1 MKPNDMIDYFRSINS
16 NIFKKIGEKNTMKY
30 PGLLD
35 DDISRVGTNEAQMY
49 NLLSGMVVAD
59 LVKTCLGPR
68 GMSKMYIDILGEDTL
83 TKHGGAFLRKVDVD
97 HPAAKSVIEAVNTV
111 DTHVGDGTSSTAIL
125 IGSLLGNAKELL
137 NLGIPTA
144 TIIRGYEM
152 GLDLALNSLDEIKIK
167 QNNDNLEKMRELLIT
182 CITGKTIFDL
192 QEDQMK
198 IVDMIIEASLDVADL
213 KNHHLSI
220 DDIKIEEKIG
230 NVTQIQL
237 IKGTLIDKT
246 IDSSAMPKC
255 INNAKIL
262 LINESLETMK
272 TRCESEI
279 EITSPEQMSQFLVQ
293 ENNDLD
299 HLVENIVNSGANVV
313 ISRKGVN
320 DFVQESLAKKGIIS
334 MRRVKYNDL
343 WWLEKAVGAKTCES
357 IEKISPNELGFA
369 RKIYEKTVGGDPMV
383 FVEGKS
389 PKSVTI
395 LLRANSKRYLDE
407 LHRNI
412 LNAFHVLQNFIESPF
427 VVYGAGSVE
436 GLVSQKIKKQSVI
449 IDGKEQVVVD
459 KFGDAILQIPLT
471 LAKNVGM
478 DILDTKT
485 CLQAKLA
492 NSNGKIKWYGINSET
507 RNISDMSSSKIIETV
522 AVKQQIFKTAVEAT
536 NLILNVN
543 DVFMKNIIDNTHC
556 HVDGVVHAHHDPGK
570 NHNHF
575 EQEGLEQRQ
584 MHQYY

>member
-1 MKPNDMIDYFRSINS
+1 
-16 NIFKKIGEKNTMKY
+16 MKY
-30 PGLLD
+30 PGLLN

-49 NLLSGMVVAD
+49 NLLSGTLVAD

-97 HPAAKSVIEAVNTV
+97 HPAAKSVIDAVNTV
-111 DTHVGDGTSSTAIL
+111 DTHVGDGTSSAAIL

-144 TIIRGYEM
+144 TIVRGYEI
-152 GLDLALNSLDEIKIK
+152 GLDLVLDSLDEIKIK

-192 QEDQMK
+192 QEDQGK
-198 IVDMIIEASLDVADL
+198 IVDMIIEAVLDVADL
-213 KNHHLSI
+213 KNNHFAI

-230 NVTQIQL
+230 NVTEIQL

-255 INNAKIL
+255 INDAKIL
-262 LINESLETMK
+262 LINEPLETMK
-272 TRCESEI
+272 TRYESEI
-279 EITSPEQMSQFLVQ
+279 EITSPKQMSQFLVQ

-299 HLVENIVNSGANVV
+299 HLVQNIVNSGANVV

-343 WWLEKAVGAKTCES
+343 WWLEKAVNAKTCES
-357 IEKISPNELGFA
+357 IEKISPHELGFA

-427 VVYGAGSVE
+427 VVCGAGSVE
-436 GLVSQKIKKQSVI
+436 GLLSQKIKKQSGT
-449 IDGKEQVVVD
+449 IDGKEQIVVE
-459 KFGDAILQIPLT
+459 KFADSILEIPLT
-471 LAKNVGM
+471 LARNVGM
-478 DILDTKT
+478 DVLDTKT
-485 CLQAKLA
+485 CLQAKFA

-507 RNISDMSSSKIIETV
+507 RNISDMSLSKIIETV

-536 NLILNVN
+536 NLIVNVN

>member
-1 MKPNDMIDYFRSINS
+1 
-16 NIFKKIGEKNTMKY
+16 MKY

-97 HPAAKSVIEAVNTV
+97 HPAAKSVIDAVNTV
-111 DTHVGDGTSSTAIL
+111 DTHVGDGTSSASIL
-125 IGSLLGNAKELL
+125 IGSLLGNAKKLL

-144 TIIRGYEM
+144 AIVRGYEM
-152 GLDLALNSLDEIKIK
+152 SLDLVLESLDEIKIK

-192 QEDQMK
+192 QEDQGK
-198 IVDMIIEASLDVADL
+198 IVDMIIEAVLDVADL
-213 KNHHLSI
+213 NNNHFAI
-220 DDIKIEEKIG
+220 DDIKIEDKIG
-230 NVTQIQL
+230 NVTEIQL

-255 INNAKIL
+255 INDAKIL
-262 LINESLETMK
+262 LINEPLETMK
-272 TRCESEI
+272 TRYESEI

-299 HLVENIVNSGANVV
+299 HLVQNIVNSGANVV

-343 WWLEKAVGAKTCES
+343 WWLEKAVNAKTCES
-357 IEKISPNELGFA
+357 IEKISPHELGFA
-369 RKIYEKTVGGDPMV
+369 KKIYEKTVGGDPMV

-412 LNAFHVLQNFIESPF
+412 LNAFHVLQNFIQSPF
-427 VVYGAGSVE
+427 VVCGAGSVE
-436 GLVSQKIKKQSVI
+436 GLLSQKMKKQSVT
-449 IDGKEQVVVD
+449 IDGKEQVVIE
-459 KFGDAILQIPLT
+459 KFADSILEIPLT
-471 LAKNVGM
+471 LARNVGM
-478 DILDTKT
+478 DVLDTKT
-485 CLQAKLA
+485 RLQAKFA
-492 NSNGKIKWYGINSET
+492 NSNGKLRWYGINSET
-507 RNISDMSSSKIIETV
+507 RNISDMSSSKITETV

-556 HVDGVVHAHHDPGK
+556 HIDGVVHAHNDPGR

>member
-1 MKPNDMIDYFRSINS
+1 
-16 NIFKKIGEKNTMKY
+16 MKY
-30 PGLLD
+30 PGLLN

-49 NLLSGMVVAD
+49 NLLSGTLVAD

-111 DTHVGDGTSSTAIL
+111 DTHVGDGTSSAAIL

-144 TIIRGYEM
+144 TIVRGYEI
-152 GLDLALNSLDEIKIK
+152 GLDLALDSLDEIKIK
-167 QNNDNLEKMRELLIT
+167 QNNDNLEKMRELLTT

-198 IVDMIIEASLDVADL
+198 IVDMIIEAVLDVADL
-213 KNHHLSI
+213 KNNHFAI

-230 NVTQIQL
+230 NVTEIQL

-255 INNAKIL
+255 INDAKIL
-262 LINESLETMK
+262 LINEPLETMK
-272 TRCESEI
+272 TRYESEI
-279 EITSPEQMSQFLVQ
+279 EITSPKQMSQFLVQ

-299 HLVENIVNSGANVV
+299 HLVQNIVNSGANVV

-343 WWLEKAVGAKTCES
+343 WWLEKAVNAKTCES
-357 IEKISPNELGFA
+357 IEKISPHELGFA

-395 LLRANSKRYLDE
+395 LLRANSKQYLDE

-412 LNAFHVLQNFIESPF
+412 LNAFHILQNFIESPF
-427 VVYGAGSVE
+427 VVCGAGSVE
-436 GLVSQKIKKQSVI
+436 GLLSQKIKKQSGI
-449 IDGKEQVVVD
+449 IDGKEQIVVE
-459 KFGDAILQIPLT
+459 KFADSILEIPLT
-471 LAKNVGM
+471 LARNVGM
-478 DILDTKT
+478 DVLDTKT
-485 CLQAKLA
+485 CLQAKFA

-507 RNISDMSSSKIIETV
+507 RNISDMSLSKIIETV

-536 NLILNVN
+536 NLIVNVN

>member
-1 MKPNDMIDYFRSINS
+1 
-16 NIFKKIGEKNTMKY
+16 MKY

-49 NLLSGMVVAD
+49 NILSGTVVAD

-97 HPAAKSVIEAVNTV
+97 HPAAKAVIEAVNTV
-111 DTHVGDGTSSTAIL
+111 DTHVGDGTSSAAVL
-125 IGSLLGNAKELL
+125 IGSFLDNAKELL

-144 TIIRGYEM
+144 TIVRGYEI
-152 GLDLALNSLDEIKIK
+152 GLDLALDSLDEIKIK
-167 QNNDNLEKMRELLIT
+167 QHNDNLEKMRELLTT

-192 QEDQMK
+192 QEDRTK
-198 IVDMIIEASLDVADL
+198 IINMIIEAVLDVSDL
-213 KNHHLSI
+213 KNNTFSI

-230 NVTQIQL
+230 NVTEIQL

-246 IDSSAMPKC
+246 IDSSSMPKC
-255 INNAKIL
+255 IDDAKIL

-272 TRCESEI
+272 TRYESEI

-299 HLVENIVNSGANVV
+299 YLVQKIVSSGANVV

-343 WWLEKAVGAKTCES
+343 WWLEKAVDAKTCES
-357 IEKISPNELGFA
+357 IEKISPDELGFA
-369 RKIYEKTVGGDPMV
+369 RKIYEKTVGDDPMV
-383 FVEGKS
+383 FVEGKF

-412 LNAFHVLQNFIESPF
+412 LNAFHVLQNFIQSPF
-427 VVYGAGSVE
+427 IVYGAGSTE
-436 GLVSQKIKKQSVI
+436 GLLSQKIKKQFQF
-449 IDGKEQVVVD
+449 IDGKEQIVVD
-459 KFGDAILQIPLT
+459 KFADALLQIPLT

-478 DILDTKT
+478 DVLNTKT
-485 CLQAKLA
+485 SLQSKLA
-492 NSNGKIKWYGINSET
+492 KTNQNIVWYGINSET
-507 RNISDMSSSKIIETV
+507 RNISDISSSKIIETV
-522 AVKQQIFKTAVEAT
+522 AVKQQIFTTAVEVT

-543 DVFMKNIIDNTHC
+543 DVFIKNIIDNTHC
-556 HVDGVVHAHHDPGK
+556 HIDGVVHAHHDPGK

>member
-1 MKPNDMIDYFRSINS
+1 
-16 NIFKKIGEKNTMKY
+16 MKY
-30 PGLLD
+30 PGLLN

-49 NLLSGMVVAD
+49 NLLSGTLVAD

-111 DTHVGDGTSSTAIL
+111 DTHVGDGTSSAAIL

-144 TIIRGYEM
+144 TIVRGYEI
-152 GLDLALNSLDEIKIK
+152 GLDLVLDYLDEIKIK

-198 IVDMIIEASLDVADL
+198 IVDMIIEAVLDVADL
-213 KNHHLSI
+213 KNNYFSI
-220 DDIKIEEKIG
+220 DDIKIEDKIG
-230 NVTQIQL
+230 NVTEIQL

-255 INNAKIL
+255 INDAKIL
-262 LINESLETMK
+262 LINEPLETMK
-272 TRCESEI
+272 TRYESEI
-279 EITSPEQMSQFLVQ
+279 VITSPKQMSQFLVQ

-299 HLVENIVNSGANVV
+299 HLVQNIVNSGANVV

-343 WWLEKAVGAKTCES
+343 WWLEKAVNAKTCES
-357 IEKISPNELGFA
+357 IEKISPHELGFA

-395 LLRANSKRYLDE
+395 LLRANSKQYLDE

-427 VVYGAGSVE
+427 VVCGAGSVE
-436 GLVSQKIKKQSVI
+436 GLLSQKIKKQSGT
-449 IDGKEQVVVD
+449 IDGKEQIVVE
-459 KFGDAILQIPLT
+459 KFADSILEIPLT
-471 LAKNVGM
+471 LARNVGM
-478 DILDTKT
+478 DVLDTKT
-485 CLQAKLA
+485 CLQAKFA

-507 RNISDMSSSKIIETV
+507 RNISDMSLSKIIETV

-536 NLILNVN
+536 NLILSVD

>member
-1 MKPNDMIDYFRSINS
+1 
-16 NIFKKIGEKNTMKY
+16 MKY
-30 PGLLD
+30 PGLLN
-35 DDISRVGTNEAQMY
+35 DDISRVGTNEAQIY
-49 NLLSGMVVAD
+49 NLLSGTLVAD

-111 DTHVGDGTSSTAIL
+111 DTHVGDGTSSAAIL

-144 TIIRGYEM
+144 TIVRGYEI
-152 GLDLALNSLDEIKIK
+152 GLDLVLDSLDEIKIK

-192 QEDQMK
+192 QEDQIK
-198 IVDMIIEASLDVADL
+198 IVDMIIEATLDVADL
-213 KNHHLSI
+213 KNNHFAI
-220 DDIKIEEKIG
+220 DDIKIEDKIG
-230 NVTQIQL
+230 NVTEIQL

-255 INNAKIL
+255 INDAKIL
-262 LINESLETMK
+262 LINEPLETMK
-272 TRCESEI
+272 TRYESEI
-279 EITSPEQMSQFLVQ
+279 EITSPKQMSQFLVQ

-299 HLVENIVNSGANVV
+299 HLVQNIVNSGANVV

-343 WWLEKAVGAKTCES
+343 WWLEKAVNAKTCES
-357 IEKISPNELGFA
+357 IEKISPHELGFA

-395 LLRANSKRYLDE
+395 LLRANSKQYLDE

-427 VVYGAGSVE
+427 VVCGAGSVE
-436 GLVSQKIKKQSVI
+436 GLLSQKIKKQSGT
-449 IDGKEQVVVD
+449 IDGKEQIVVE
-459 KFGDAILQIPLT
+459 KFADSILEIPLT
-471 LAKNVGM
+471 LARNVGM
-478 DILDTKT
+478 DVLDTKT
-485 CLQAKLA
+485 CLQAKFA

-507 RNISDMSSSKIIETV
+507 RNISDMSLSKIIETV

-536 NLILNVN
+536 NLILSVD

>member
-1 MKPNDMIDYFRSINS
+1 
-16 NIFKKIGEKNTMKY
+16 MKY
-30 PGLLD
+30 PGLLN

-49 NLLSGMVVAD
+49 NLLSGTLVAD

-111 DTHVGDGTSSTAIL
+111 DTHVGDGTSSAAIL

-144 TIIRGYEM
+144 TIVRGYEM
-152 GLDLALNSLDEIKIK
+152 GLDLVLDSLDEIKIK

-192 QEDQMK
+192 QEDQGK
-198 IVDMIIEASLDVADL
+198 IVDMIIEAVLDVADL
-213 KNHHLSI
+213 KNNHFAI
-220 DDIKIEEKIG
+220 DDIKIEDKIG
-230 NVTQIQL
+230 NVTEIQL

-255 INNAKIL
+255 INDAKIL
-262 LINESLETMK
+262 LINEPLETMK
-272 TRCESEI
+272 TRYESEI
-279 EITSPEQMSQFLVQ
+279 EITSPKQMSQFLVQ
-293 ENNDLD
+293 ENNELD
-299 HLVENIVNSGANVV
+299 HLVQNIVNSGANVV

-343 WWLEKAVGAKTCES
+343 WWLEKAVNAKTCES
-357 IEKISPNELGFA
+357 IEKISPHELGFA

-395 LLRANSKRYLDE
+395 LLRANSKQYLDE

-427 VVYGAGSVE
+427 VVCGAGSVE
-436 GLVSQKIKKQSVI
+436 GLLSQKIKKQSGT
-449 IDGKEQVVVD
+449 IDGKEQIVVE
-459 KFGDAILQIPLT
+459 KFADSILEIPLT
-471 LAKNVGM
+471 LARNVGM
-478 DILDTKT
+478 DVLDTKT
-485 CLQAKLA
+485 CLQAKFA

-507 RNISDMSSSKIIETV
+507 RNISDMSLSKIIETV

-536 NLILNVN
+536 NLIVNVN

>member
-1 MKPNDMIDYFRSINS
+1 
-16 NIFKKIGEKNTMKY
+16 MKY
-30 PGLLD
+30 PGLLN

-49 NLLSGMVVAD
+49 NLLSGTLVAD

-111 DTHVGDGTSSTAIL
+111 DTHVGDGTSSAAIL

-144 TIIRGYEM
+144 TIVRGYEI
-152 GLDLALNSLDEIKIK
+152 GLDLALDSLDEIKIK

-192 QEDQMK
+192 QEDQGK
-198 IVDMIIEASLDVADL
+198 IVDMIIEAVLDVADL
-213 KNHHLSI
+213 KNNHFAI
-220 DDIKIEEKIG
+220 DDIKIEDKIG
-230 NVTQIQL
+230 NVTEIQL

-255 INNAKIL
+255 INDAKIL
-262 LINESLETMK
+262 LINEPLETMK
-272 TRCESEI
+272 TRYESEI
-279 EITSPEQMSQFLVQ
+279 EITSPKQMSQFLVQ
-293 ENNDLD
+293 ENNELD
-299 HLVENIVNSGANVV
+299 HLVQNIVNSGANVV

-343 WWLEKAVGAKTCES
+343 WWLEKAVNAKTCES
-357 IEKISPNELGFA
+357 IEKISPHELGFA

-395 LLRANSKRYLDE
+395 LLRANSKQYLDE

-427 VVYGAGSVE
+427 VVCGAGSVE
-436 GLVSQKIKKQSVI
+436 GLLSQKIKKQSGT
-449 IDGKEQVVVD
+449 IDGKEQIVVE
-459 KFGDAILQIPLT
+459 KFADSILEIPLT
-471 LAKNVGM
+471 LARNVGM
-478 DILDTKT
+478 DVLDTKT
-485 CLQAKLA
+485 CLQAKFA

-507 RNISDMSSSKIIETV
+507 RNISDMSLSKIIETV

-536 NLILNVN
+536 NLIVNVN

>member
-1 MKPNDMIDYFRSINS
+1 
-16 NIFKKIGEKNTMKY
+16 MKY
-30 PGLLD
+30 PGLLN

-49 NLLSGMVVAD
+49 NLLSGTLVAD

-111 DTHVGDGTSSTAIL
+111 DTHVGDGTSSAAIL

-144 TIIRGYEM
+144 TIVRGYEI
-152 GLDLALNSLDEIKIK
+152 GLDLALDSLDEIKIK

-192 QEDQMK
+192 QEDQGK
-198 IVDMIIEASLDVADL
+198 IVDMIIEATLDVADL
-213 KNHHLSI
+213 KNNHFAI
-220 DDIKIEEKIG
+220 DDIKIEDKIG
-230 NVTQIQL
+230 NVTEIQL

-255 INNAKIL
+255 INDAKIL
-262 LINESLETMK
+262 LINEPLETMK
-272 TRCESEI
+272 TRYESEI
-279 EITSPEQMSQFLVQ
+279 EITSPKQMSQFLVQ
-293 ENNDLD
+293 ENNELD
-299 HLVENIVNSGANVV
+299 HLVQNIVNSGANVV

-343 WWLEKAVGAKTCES
+343 WWLEKAVNAKTCES
-357 IEKISPNELGFA
+357 IEKISPHELGFA

-395 LLRANSKRYLDE
+395 LLRANSKQYLDE

-427 VVYGAGSVE
+427 VVCGAGSVE
-436 GLVSQKIKKQSVI
+436 GLLSQKIKKQSGI
-449 IDGKEQVVVD
+449 IDGKEQIVVE
-459 KFGDAILQIPLT
+459 KFADSILEIPLT
-471 LAKNVGM
+471 LARNVGM
-478 DILDTKT
+478 DVLDTKT
-485 CLQAKLA
+485 CLQAKFA

-507 RNISDMSSSKIIETV
+507 RNISDMSLSKIIETV

-536 NLILNVN
+536 NLIVNVN

>member
-1 MKPNDMIDYFRSINS
+1 
-16 NIFKKIGEKNTMKY
+16 MKY

-436 GLVSQKIKKQSVI
+436 GLVSQKIKKQSVF

-478 DILDTKT
+478 DVLDTKT

-492 NSNGKIKWYGINSET
+492 NSNGKIRWYGINSET
-507 RNISDMSSSKIIETV
+507 RNIFDMSSSKIIETV

>member
-1 MKPNDMIDYFRSINS
+1 
-16 NIFKKIGEKNTMKY
+16 MKY
-30 PGLLD
+30 PGLLN
-35 DDISRVGTNEAQMY
+35 DDISRVGTNEAQIY
-49 NLLSGMVVAD
+49 NLLSGTLVAD

-97 HPAAKSVIEAVNTV
+97 HPAAKSVIDAVNTV
-111 DTHVGDGTSSTAIL
+111 DTHVGDGTSSAAIL

-144 TIIRGYEM
+144 TIVRGYEM
-152 GLDLALNSLDEIKIK
+152 GLDLVLDSLDEIKIK

-192 QEDQMK
+192 QEDQGK
-198 IVDMIIEASLDVADL
+198 IVDMIIEAVLDVADL
-213 KNHHLSI
+213 KNNHFAI

-230 NVTQIQL
+230 NVTEIQL

-255 INNAKIL
+255 INDAKIL
-262 LINESLETMK
+262 LINEPLETMK
-272 TRCESEI
+272 TRYESEI
-279 EITSPEQMSQFLVQ
+279 EITSPKQMSQFLVQ

-299 HLVENIVNSGANVV
+299 HLVQNIVNSGANVV

-343 WWLEKAVGAKTCES
+343 WWLEKAVNAKTCES
-357 IEKISPNELGFA
+357 IEKISPHELGFA

-427 VVYGAGSVE
+427 VVCGAGSVE
-436 GLVSQKIKKQSVI
+436 GLLSQKIKKQSGT
-449 IDGKEQVVVD
+449 IDGKEQIVVE
-459 KFGDAILQIPLT
+459 KFADSILEIPLT
-471 LAKNVGM
+471 LARNVGM
-478 DILDTKT
+478 DVLDTKT
-485 CLQAKLA
+485 CLQAKFA

-507 RNISDMSSSKIIETV
+507 RNISDMSLSKIIETV

-536 NLILNVN
+536 NLIVNVN

>member
-1 MKPNDMIDYFRSINS
+1 
-16 NIFKKIGEKNTMKY
+16 MKY
-30 PGLLD
+30 PGLLN

-49 NLLSGMVVAD
+49 NLLSGTLVAD

-111 DTHVGDGTSSTAIL
+111 DTHVGDGTSSAAIL

-144 TIIRGYEM
+144 TIVRGYEM
-152 GLDLALNSLDEIKIK
+152 GLDLVLDSLDEIKIK
-167 QNNDNLEKMRELLIT
+167 QNNDNLEKMRELLTT

-198 IVDMIIEASLDVADL
+198 IVDMIIEAVLDVADL
-213 KNHHLSI
+213 KNNHFAI

-230 NVTQIQL
+230 NVTEIQL

-255 INNAKIL
+255 INDAKIL
-262 LINESLETMK
+262 LINEPLETMK
-272 TRCESEI
+272 TRYESEI
-279 EITSPEQMSQFLVQ
+279 EITSPKQMSQFLVQ
-293 ENNDLD
+293 ENNELD
-299 HLVENIVNSGANVV
+299 HLVQNIVNSGANVV

-343 WWLEKAVGAKTCES
+343 WWLEKAVNAKTCES
-357 IEKISPNELGFA
+357 IEKISPHELGFA

-395 LLRANSKRYLDE
+395 LLRANSKQYLDE

-427 VVYGAGSVE
+427 VVCGAGSVE
-436 GLVSQKIKKQSVI
+436 GLLSQKIKKQSGT
-449 IDGKEQVVVD
+449 IDGKEQIVVE
-459 KFGDAILQIPLT
+459 KFADSILEIPLT
-471 LAKNVGM
+471 LARNVGM
-478 DILDTKT
+478 DVLDTKT
-485 CLQAKLA
+485 CLQAKFA

-507 RNISDMSSSKIIETV
+507 RNISDMSLSKIIETV

-536 NLILNVN
+536 NLIVNVN

>member
-1 MKPNDMIDYFRSINS
+1 
-16 NIFKKIGEKNTMKY
+16 MKY
-30 PGLLD
+30 PGLLN

-49 NLLSGMVVAD
+49 NLLSGTLVAD

-111 DTHVGDGTSSTAIL
+111 DTHVGDGTSSAAIL

-144 TIIRGYEM
+144 TIVRGYEI
-152 GLDLALNSLDEIKIK
+152 GLDLVLDSLDEIKIK

-192 QEDQMK
+192 QEDQGK
-198 IVDMIIEASLDVADL
+198 IVDMIIEAVLDVADL
-213 KNHHLSI
+213 KNNYFSI

-230 NVTQIQL
+230 NVTEIQL

-255 INNAKIL
+255 INDAKIL
-262 LINESLETMK
+262 LINEPLETMK
-272 TRCESEI
+272 TRYESEI
-279 EITSPEQMSQFLVQ
+279 EITSPKQMSQFLVQ

-299 HLVENIVNSGANVV
+299 HLVQNIVNSGANVV

-343 WWLEKAVGAKTCES
+343 WWLEKAVNAKTCES
-357 IEKISPNELGFA
+357 IEKISPHELGFA

-427 VVYGAGSVE
+427 VVCGAGSVE
-436 GLVSQKIKKQSVI
+436 GLLSQKIKKQSGT
-449 IDGKEQVVVD
+449 IDGKEQIVVE
-459 KFGDAILQIPLT
+459 KFADSILEIPLT
-471 LAKNVGM
+471 LARNVGM
-478 DILDTKT
+478 DVLDTKT
-485 CLQAKLA
+485 CLQAKFA

-507 RNISDMSSSKIIETV
+507 RNISDMSLSKIIETV

-536 NLILNVN
+536 NLILSVD

>member
-1 MKPNDMIDYFRSINS
+1 
-16 NIFKKIGEKNTMKY
+16 MKY
-30 PGLLD
+30 PGLLN

-49 NLLSGMVVAD
+49 NLLSGTLVAD

-111 DTHVGDGTSSTAIL
+111 DTHVGDGTSSAAIL

-144 TIIRGYEM
+144 TIVRGYEI
-152 GLDLALNSLDEIKIK
+152 GLDLVLDYLDEIKIK

-192 QEDQMK
+192 QEDQGK
-198 IVDMIIEASLDVADL
+198 IVDMIIEAVLDVADL
-213 KNHHLSI
+213 KNNHFAI
-220 DDIKIEEKIG
+220 DDIKIEDKIG
-230 NVTQIQL
+230 NVTEIQL

-255 INNAKIL
+255 INDAKIL
-262 LINESLETMK
+262 LINEPLETMK
-272 TRCESEI
+272 TRYESEI
-279 EITSPEQMSQFLVQ
+279 VITSPKQMSQFLVQ

-299 HLVENIVNSGANVV
+299 HLVQNIVNSGANVV

-343 WWLEKAVGAKTCES
+343 WWLEKAVNAKTCES
-357 IEKISPNELGFA
+357 IEKISPHELGFA

-395 LLRANSKRYLDE
+395 LLRANSKQYLDE

-427 VVYGAGSVE
+427 VVCGAGSVE
-436 GLVSQKIKKQSVI
+436 GLLSQKIKKQSGT
-449 IDGKEQVVVD
+449 IDGKEQIVVE
-459 KFGDAILQIPLT
+459 KFADSILEIPLT
-471 LAKNVGM
+471 LARNVGM
-478 DILDTKT
+478 DVLDTKT
-485 CLQAKLA
+485 CLQAKFA

-507 RNISDMSSSKIIETV
+507 RNISDMSLSKIIETV

-536 NLILNVN
+536 NLILSVD

>member
-1 MKPNDMIDYFRSINS
+1 
-16 NIFKKIGEKNTMKY
+16 MKY

-111 DTHVGDGTSSTAIL
+111 DTHVGDGTSSAAIL

-144 TIIRGYEM
+144 TIVRGYEI
-152 GLDLALNSLDEIKIK
+152 GLDLALDSLDEIKIK

-192 QEDQMK
+192 QEDQGK
-198 IVDMIIEASLDVADL
+198 IVDMIIEAVLDVADL
-213 KNHHLSI
+213 KNNHFAI
-220 DDIKIEEKIG
+220 DDIKIEDKIG
-230 NVTQIQL
+230 NVTEIQL

-255 INNAKIL
+255 INDAKIL
-262 LINESLETMK
+262 LINEPLETMK
-272 TRCESEI
+272 TRYESEI

-299 HLVENIVNSGANVV
+299 HLVQNIVNSGANVV

-436 GLVSQKIKKQSVI
+436 GLVSQKIKKQSVF

-459 KFGDAILQIPLT
+459 KFADAILEISLT
-471 LAKNVGM
+471 LAKNIGM
-478 DILDTKT
+478 DVLDTKT

-492 NSNGKIKWYGINSET
+492 NSNGKIRWYGINSET
-507 RNISDMSSSKIIETV
+507 RNIFDMSSSKIIETV

>member
-1 MKPNDMIDYFRSINS
+1 
-16 NIFKKIGEKNTMKY
+16 MKY
-30 PGLLD
+30 PGLLN

-49 NLLSGMVVAD
+49 NLLSGTLVAD

-111 DTHVGDGTSSTAIL
+111 DTHVGDGTSSAAIL

-144 TIIRGYEM
+144 TIVRGYEI
-152 GLDLALNSLDEIKIK
+152 GLDLVLDSLDEIKIK

-192 QEDQMK
+192 QEDQGK
-198 IVDMIIEASLDVADL
+198 IVDMIIEATLDVADL
-213 KNHHLSI
+213 KNNHFAI
-220 DDIKIEEKIG
+220 DDIKIEDKIG
-230 NVTQIQL
+230 NVTEIQL

-255 INNAKIL
+255 INDAKIL
-262 LINESLETMK
+262 LINEPLETMK
-272 TRCESEI
+272 TRYESEI
-279 EITSPEQMSQFLVQ
+279 EITSPKQMSQFLVQ
-293 ENNDLD
+293 ENNELD
-299 HLVENIVNSGANVV
+299 HLVQNIVNSGANVV

-343 WWLEKAVGAKTCES
+343 WWLEKAVNAKTCES
-357 IEKISPNELGFA
+357 IEKISPHELGFA

-395 LLRANSKRYLDE
+395 LLRANSKQYLDE

-427 VVYGAGSVE
+427 VVCGAGSVE
-436 GLVSQKIKKQSVI
+436 GLLSQKIKKQSGT
-449 IDGKEQVVVD
+449 IDGKEQIVVE
-459 KFGDAILQIPLT
+459 KFADSILEIPLT
-471 LAKNVGM
+471 LARNVGM

-485 CLQAKLA
+485 CLQAKFA

-507 RNISDMSSSKIIETV
+507 RNISDMSLSKIIETV

-536 NLILNVN
+536 NLIVNVN

>member
-1 MKPNDMIDYFRSINS
+1 
-16 NIFKKIGEKNTMKY
+16 MKY
-30 PGLLD
+30 PGLLN

-49 NLLSGMVVAD
+49 NLLSGTLVAD

-111 DTHVGDGTSSTAIL
+111 DTHVGDGTSSAAIL

-144 TIIRGYEM
+144 TIVRGYEI
-152 GLDLALNSLDEIKIK
+152 GLDLVLDSLDEIKIK

-198 IVDMIIEASLDVADL
+198 IVDMIIEAVLDVADL
-213 KNHHLSI
+213 KNNHFAI

-230 NVTQIQL
+230 NVTEIQL

-255 INNAKIL
+255 INDAKIL
-262 LINESLETMK
+262 LINEPLETMK
-272 TRCESEI
+272 TRYESEI
-279 EITSPEQMSQFLVQ
+279 VITSPKQMSQFLVQ

-299 HLVENIVNSGANVV
+299 HLVQNIVNSGANVV

-343 WWLEKAVGAKTCES
+343 WWLEKAVNAKTCES
-357 IEKISPNELGFA
+357 IEKISPHELGFA

-427 VVYGAGSVE
+427 VVCGAGSVE
-436 GLVSQKIKKQSVI
+436 GLLSQKIKKQSGT
-449 IDGKEQVVVD
+449 IDGKEQIVVE
-459 KFGDAILQIPLT
+459 KFADSILEIPLT
-471 LAKNVGM
+471 LARNVGM
-478 DILDTKT
+478 DVLDTKT
-485 CLQAKLA
+485 CLQAKFA

-507 RNISDMSSSKIIETV
+507 RNISDMSLSKIIETV

-536 NLILNVN
+536 NLILSVD

>member
-1 MKPNDMIDYFRSINS
+1 
-16 NIFKKIGEKNTMKY
+16 MKY
-30 PGLLD
+30 PGLLN

-49 NLLSGMVVAD
+49 NLLSGTLVAD

-111 DTHVGDGTSSTAIL
+111 DTHVGDGTSSAAIL

-144 TIIRGYEM
+144 TIVRGYEM
-152 GLDLALNSLDEIKIK
+152 GLDLALDTLDEIKIK

-192 QEDQMK
+192 QEDQGK
-198 IVDMIIEASLDVADL
+198 IVDMIIEATLDVADL
-213 KNHHLSI
+213 KNNHFAI

-230 NVTQIQL
+230 NVTEIQL

-255 INNAKIL
+255 INDAKIL
-262 LINESLETMK
+262 LINEPLETMK
-272 TRCESEI
+272 TRYESEI
-279 EITSPEQMSQFLVQ
+279 EITSPKQMSQFLVQ

-299 HLVENIVNSGANVV
+299 HLVQNIVNSGANVV

-343 WWLEKAVGAKTCES
+343 WWLEKAVNAKTCES
-357 IEKISPNELGFA
+357 IEKISPHELGFA

-395 LLRANSKRYLDE
+395 LLRANSKQYLDE

-427 VVYGAGSVE
+427 VVCGAGSVE
-436 GLVSQKIKKQSVI
+436 GLLSQKIKKQSGT
-449 IDGKEQVVVD
+449 IDGKEQIVVE
-459 KFGDAILQIPLT
+459 KFADSILEIPLT
-471 LAKNVGM
+471 LARNVGM
-478 DILDTKT
+478 DVLDTKT
-485 CLQAKLA
+485 CLQAKFA

-507 RNISDMSSSKIIETV
+507 RNISDMSLSKIIETV

-536 NLILNVN
+536 NLIVNVN

>member
-1 MKPNDMIDYFRSINS
+1 
-16 NIFKKIGEKNTMKY
+16 MKY
-30 PGLLD
+30 PGLLN

-49 NLLSGMVVAD
+49 NLLSGTLVAD

-111 DTHVGDGTSSTAIL
+111 DTHVGDGTSSAAIL

-144 TIIRGYEM
+144 TIVRGYEI
-152 GLDLALNSLDEIKIK
+152 GLDLVLDSLDEIKIK

-192 QEDQMK
+192 QEDQGK
-198 IVDMIIEASLDVADL
+198 IVDMIIEAALDVADL
-213 KNHHLSI
+213 KNNYFSI

-230 NVTQIQL
+230 NVTEIQL

-255 INNAKIL
+255 INDAKIL
-262 LINESLETMK
+262 LINEPLETMK
-272 TRCESEI
+272 TRYESEI
-279 EITSPEQMSQFLVQ
+279 EITSPKQMSQFLVQ

-299 HLVENIVNSGANVV
+299 HLVQNIVNSGANVV

-343 WWLEKAVGAKTCES
+343 WWLEKAVNAKTCES
-357 IEKISPNELGFA
+357 IEKISPHELGFA

-395 LLRANSKRYLDE
+395 LLRANSKQYLDE

-427 VVYGAGSVE
+427 VVCGAGSVE
-436 GLVSQKIKKQSVI
+436 GLLSQKIKKQSGT
-449 IDGKEQVVVD
+449 IDGKEQIVVE
-459 KFGDAILQIPLT
+459 KFADSILEIPLT
-471 LAKNVGM
+471 LARNVGM
-478 DILDTKT
+478 DVLDTKT
-485 CLQAKLA
+485 CLQAKFA

-507 RNISDMSSSKIIETV
+507 RNISDMSLSKIIETV

-536 NLILNVN
+536 NLIVNVN

>member
-1 MKPNDMIDYFRSINS
+1 
-16 NIFKKIGEKNTMKY
+16 MKY
-30 PGLLD
+30 PGLLN

-49 NLLSGMVVAD
+49 NLLSGTLVAD

-111 DTHVGDGTSSTAIL
+111 DTHVGDGTSSAAIL

-144 TIIRGYEM
+144 TIVRGYEI
-152 GLDLALNSLDEIKIK
+152 GLDLALDSLDEIKIK
-167 QNNDNLEKMRELLIT
+167 QNNDNLEKMRELLTT

-192 QEDQMK
+192 QEDQGK
-198 IVDMIIEASLDVADL
+198 IVDMIIEAVLDVADL
-213 KNHHLSI
+213 KNNHFAI

-230 NVTQIQL
+230 NVTEIQL

-255 INNAKIL
+255 INDAKIL
-262 LINESLETMK
+262 LINEPLETMK
-272 TRCESEI
+272 TRYESEI
-279 EITSPEQMSQFLVQ
+279 EITSPKQMSQFLVQ
-293 ENNDLD
+293 ENNELD
-299 HLVENIVNSGANVV
+299 HLVQNIVNSGANVV

-343 WWLEKAVGAKTCES
+343 WWLEKAVNAKTCES
-357 IEKISPNELGFA
+357 IEKISPHELGFA

-427 VVYGAGSVE
+427 VVCGAGSVE
-436 GLVSQKIKKQSVI
+436 GLLSQKIKKQSGI
-449 IDGKEQVVVD
+449 IDGKEQIVVE
-459 KFGDAILQIPLT
+459 KFADSILEIPLT
-471 LAKNVGM
+471 LARNVGM
-478 DILDTKT
+478 DVLDTKT
-485 CLQAKLA
+485 CLQAKFA

-507 RNISDMSSSKIIETV
+507 RNISDMSLSKIIETV

-536 NLILNVN
+536 NLIVNVN

>member
-1 MKPNDMIDYFRSINS
+1 
-16 NIFKKIGEKNTMKY
+16 MKY
-30 PGLLD
+30 PGLLN

-49 NLLSGMVVAD
+49 NLLSGTLVAD

-111 DTHVGDGTSSTAIL
+111 DTHVGDGTSSAAIL

-144 TIIRGYEM
+144 TIVRGYEI
-152 GLDLALNSLDEIKIK
+152 GLDLVLDTLDEIKIK

-192 QEDQMK
+192 QEDQGK
-198 IVDMIIEASLDVADL
+198 IVDMIIEATLDVADL
-213 KNHHLSI
+213 KNNHFSI

-230 NVTQIQL
+230 NVTEIQL

-255 INNAKIL
+255 INDAKIL
-262 LINESLETMK
+262 LINEPLETMK
-272 TRCESEI
+272 TRYESEI
-279 EITSPEQMSQFLVQ
+279 EITSPKQMSQFLVQ

-299 HLVENIVNSGANVV
+299 HLVQNIVNSGANVV

-343 WWLEKAVGAKTCES
+343 WWLEKAVNAKTCES
-357 IEKISPNELGFA
+357 IEKISPHELGFA

-395 LLRANSKRYLDE
+395 LLRANSKQYLDE

-427 VVYGAGSVE
+427 VVCGAGSVE
-436 GLVSQKIKKQSVI
+436 GLLSQKIKKQSGT
-449 IDGKEQVVVD
+449 IDGKEQIVVE
-459 KFGDAILQIPLT
+459 KFADSILEIPLT
-471 LAKNVGM
+471 LARNVGM
-478 DILDTKT
+478 DVLDTKT
-485 CLQAKLA
+485 CLQAKFA

-507 RNISDMSSSKIIETV
+507 RNISDMSLSKIIETV

-536 NLILNVN
+536 NLIVNVN

>member
-1 MKPNDMIDYFRSINS
+1 
-16 NIFKKIGEKNTMKY
+16 MKY
-30 PGLLD
+30 PGLLN

-49 NLLSGMVVAD
+49 NLLSGTLVAD

-111 DTHVGDGTSSTAIL
+111 DTHVGDGTSSAAIL

-144 TIIRGYEM
+144 TIVRGYEI
-152 GLDLALNSLDEIKIK
+152 GLDLALDSLDEIKIK

-192 QEDQMK
+192 QEDQGK
-198 IVDMIIEASLDVADL
+198 IVDMIIEAVLDVADL
-213 KNHHLSI
+213 KNNHFAI
-220 DDIKIEEKIG
+220 DDIKIEDKIG
-230 NVTQIQL
+230 NVTEIQL

-255 INNAKIL
+255 INDAKIL
-262 LINESLETMK
+262 LINEPLETMK
-272 TRCESEI
+272 TRYESEI
-279 EITSPEQMSQFLVQ
+279 EITSPKQMSQFLVQ

-299 HLVENIVNSGANVV
+299 HLVQNIVNSGANVV

-343 WWLEKAVGAKTCES
+343 WWLEKAVNAKTCES
-357 IEKISPNELGFA
+357 IEKISPHELGFA

-395 LLRANSKRYLDE
+395 LLRANSKQYLDE

-427 VVYGAGSVE
+427 VVCGAGSVE
-436 GLVSQKIKKQSVI
+436 GLLSQKIKKQSGT
-449 IDGKEQVVVD
+449 IDGKEQIVVE
-459 KFGDAILQIPLT
+459 KFADSILEIPLT
-471 LAKNVGM
+471 LARNVGM
-478 DILDTKT
+478 DVLDTKT
-485 CLQAKLA
+485 CLQAKFA

-507 RNISDMSSSKIIETV
+507 RNISDMSLSKIIETV

-536 NLILNVN
+536 NLIVNVN

>member
-1 MKPNDMIDYFRSINS
+1 
-16 NIFKKIGEKNTMKY
+16 MKY
-30 PGLLD
+30 PGLLN

-49 NLLSGMVVAD
+49 NLLSGTLVAD

-97 HPAAKSVIEAVNTV
+97 HPAAKSVIDAVNTV
-111 DTHVGDGTSSTAIL
+111 DTHVGDGTSSAAIL

-144 TIIRGYEM
+144 TIVRGYEI
-152 GLDLALNSLDEIKIK
+152 GLDLVLDSLDEIKIK

-192 QEDQMK
+192 QEDQGK
-198 IVDMIIEASLDVADL
+198 IVDMIIEAVLDVADL
-213 KNHHLSI
+213 KNNHFAI
-220 DDIKIEEKIG
+220 DDIKIEDKIG
-230 NVTQIQL
+230 NVTEIQL

-255 INNAKIL
+255 INDAKIL
-262 LINESLETMK
+262 LINEPLETMK
-272 TRCESEI
+272 TRYESEI
-279 EITSPEQMSQFLVQ
+279 EITSPKQMSQFLVQ

-299 HLVENIVNSGANVV
+299 HLVQNIVNSGANVV

-343 WWLEKAVGAKTCES
+343 WWLEKAVNAKTCES
-357 IEKISPNELGFA
+357 IEKISPHELGFA

-395 LLRANSKRYLDE
+395 LLRANSKQYLDE

-427 VVYGAGSVE
+427 VVCGAGSVE
-436 GLVSQKIKKQSVI
+436 GLLSQKIKKQSGT
-449 IDGKEQVVVD
+449 IDGKEQIVVE
-459 KFGDAILQIPLT
+459 KFADSILEIPLT
-471 LAKNVGM
+471 LARNVGM
-478 DILDTKT
+478 DVLDTKT
-485 CLQAKLA
+485 CLQAKFA

-507 RNISDMSSSKIIETV
+507 RNISDMSLSKIIETV

-536 NLILNVN
+536 NLIVNVN

>member
-1 MKPNDMIDYFRSINS
+1 
-16 NIFKKIGEKNTMKY
+16 MKY
-30 PGLLD
+30 PGLLN

-49 NLLSGMVVAD
+49 NLLSGTLVAD

-97 HPAAKSVIEAVNTV
+97 HPAAKSVIDAVNTV
-111 DTHVGDGTSSTAIL
+111 DTHVGDGTSSAAIL

-144 TIIRGYEM
+144 TIVRGYEI
-152 GLDLALNSLDEIKIK
+152 GLDLVLDSLDEIKIK

-198 IVDMIIEASLDVADL
+198 IVDMIIEATLDVADL
-213 KNHHLSI
+213 KNNYFSI

-230 NVTQIQL
+230 NVTEIQL

-255 INNAKIL
+255 INDAKIL
-262 LINESLETMK
+262 LINEPLETMK
-272 TRCESEI
+272 TRYESEI
-279 EITSPEQMSQFLVQ
+279 EITSPKQMSQFLVQ
-293 ENNDLD
+293 ENNELD
-299 HLVENIVNSGANVV
+299 HLVQNIVNSGANVV

-343 WWLEKAVGAKTCES
+343 WWLEKAVNAKTCES
-357 IEKISPNELGFA
+357 IEKISPHELGFA

-427 VVYGAGSVE
+427 VVCGAGSVE
-436 GLVSQKIKKQSVI
+436 GLLSQKIKKQSGT
-449 IDGKEQVVVD
+449 IDGKEQIVVE
-459 KFGDAILQIPLT
+459 KFADSILEIPLT
-471 LAKNVGM
+471 LARNVGM
-478 DILDTKT
+478 DVLDTKT
-485 CLQAKLA
+485 CLQAKFA

-507 RNISDMSSSKIIETV
+507 RNISDMSLSKIIETV

-536 NLILNVN
+536 NLILSVN

>member
-1 MKPNDMIDYFRSINS
+1 
-16 NIFKKIGEKNTMKY
+16 MKY
-30 PGLLD
+30 PGLLN

-49 NLLSGMVVAD
+49 NLLSGTLVAD

-97 HPAAKSVIEAVNTV
+97 HPAAKSVIDAVNTV
-111 DTHVGDGTSSTAIL
+111 DTHVGDGTSSAAIL

-144 TIIRGYEM
+144 TIVRGYEM
-152 GLDLALNSLDEIKIK
+152 GLDLVLDSLDEIKIK

-198 IVDMIIEASLDVADL
+198 IVDMIIEAVLDVADL
-213 KNHHLSI
+213 KNNYFSI

-230 NVTQIQL
+230 NVTEIQL

-255 INNAKIL
+255 INDAKIL
-262 LINESLETMK
+262 LINEPLETMK
-272 TRCESEI
+272 TRYESEI
-279 EITSPEQMSQFLVQ
+279 EITSPKQMSQFLVQ

-299 HLVENIVNSGANVV
+299 HLVQNIVNSGANVV

-343 WWLEKAVGAKTCES
+343 WWLEKAVNAKTCES
-357 IEKISPNELGFA
+357 IEKISPHELGFA

-395 LLRANSKRYLDE
+395 LLRANSKQYLDE

-427 VVYGAGSVE
+427 VVCGAGSVE
-436 GLVSQKIKKQSVI
+436 GLLSQKIKKQSGT
-449 IDGKEQVVVD
+449 IDGKEQIVVE
-459 KFGDAILQIPLT
+459 KFADSILEIPLT
-471 LAKNVGM
+471 LARNVGM
-478 DILDTKT
+478 DVLDTKT
-485 CLQAKLA
+485 CLQAKFA

-507 RNISDMSSSKIIETV
+507 RNISDMSLSKIIETV

-536 NLILNVN
+536 NLIVNVN

>member
-1 MKPNDMIDYFRSINS
+1 
-16 NIFKKIGEKNTMKY
+16 MKY
-30 PGLLD
+30 PGLLN

-49 NLLSGMVVAD
+49 NLLSGTLVAD

-111 DTHVGDGTSSTAIL
+111 DTHVGDGTSSAAIL

-144 TIIRGYEM
+144 TIVRGYEI
-152 GLDLALNSLDEIKIK
+152 GLDLVLDSLDEIKIK
-167 QNNDNLEKMRELLIT
+167 QNNDNLEKMRELLTT

-192 QEDQMK
+192 QEDQGK
-198 IVDMIIEASLDVADL
+198 IVDMIIEATLDVADL
-213 KNHHLSI
+213 KNNHFAI
-220 DDIKIEEKIG
+220 DDIKIEDKIG
-230 NVTQIQL
+230 NVTEIQL

-255 INNAKIL
+255 INDAKIL
-262 LINESLETMK
+262 LINEPLETMK
-272 TRCESEI
+272 TRYESEI
-279 EITSPEQMSQFLVQ
+279 EITSPKQMSQFLVQ

-299 HLVENIVNSGANVV
+299 HLVQNIVNSGANVV

-343 WWLEKAVGAKTCES
+343 WWLEKAVNAKTCES
-357 IEKISPNELGFA
+357 IEKISPHELGFA

-395 LLRANSKRYLDE
+395 LLRANSKQYLDE

-427 VVYGAGSVE
+427 VVCGAGSVE
-436 GLVSQKIKKQSVI
+436 GLLSQKIKKQSGT
-449 IDGKEQVVVD
+449 IDGKEQIVVE
-459 KFGDAILQIPLT
+459 KFADSILEIPLT
-471 LAKNVGM
+471 LARNVGM
-478 DILDTKT
+478 DVLDTKT
-485 CLQAKLA
+485 CLQAKFA

-507 RNISDMSSSKIIETV
+507 RNISDMSLSKIIETV

-536 NLILNVN
+536 NLIVNVN

>member
-1 MKPNDMIDYFRSINS
+1 
-16 NIFKKIGEKNTMKY
+16 MKY

-198 IVDMIIEASLDVADL
+198 IVDMIIEASFDVADL

-427 VVYGAGSVE
+427 IVYGAGSVE
-436 GLVSQKIKKQSVI
+436 GLVSQKIKKQSVF

-478 DILDTKT
+478 DVLDTKT

>member
-1 MKPNDMIDYFRSINS
+1 
-16 NIFKKIGEKNTMKY
+16 MKY
-30 PGLLD
+30 PGLLN

-49 NLLSGMVVAD
+49 NLLSGTLVAD

-111 DTHVGDGTSSTAIL
+111 DTHVGDGTSSAAIL

-144 TIIRGYEM
+144 TIVRGYEM
-152 GLDLALNSLDEIKIK
+152 GLDLVLDSLDEIKIK

-192 QEDQMK
+192 QEDQGK
-198 IVDMIIEASLDVADL
+198 IVDMIIEAVLDVADL
-213 KNHHLSI
+213 KNNHFAI
-220 DDIKIEEKIG
+220 DDIKIEDKIG
-230 NVTQIQL
+230 NVTEIQL

-255 INNAKIL
+255 INDAKIL
-262 LINESLETMK
+262 LINEPLETMK
-272 TRCESEI
+272 TRYESEI
-279 EITSPEQMSQFLVQ
+279 EITSPKQMSQFLVQ

-299 HLVENIVNSGANVV
+299 HLVQNIVNSGANVV

-343 WWLEKAVGAKTCES
+343 WWLEKAVNAKTCES
-357 IEKISPNELGFA
+357 IEKISPHELGFA

-427 VVYGAGSVE
+427 VVCGAGSVE
-436 GLVSQKIKKQSVI
+436 GLLSQKIKKQSGT
-449 IDGKEQVVVD
+449 IDGKEQIVVE
-459 KFGDAILQIPLT
+459 KFADSILEIPLT
-471 LAKNVGM
+471 LARNVGM
-478 DILDTKT
+478 DVLDTKT
-485 CLQAKLA
+485 CLQAKFA

-507 RNISDMSSSKIIETV
+507 RNISDMSLSKIIETV

-536 NLILNVN
+536 NLIVNVN

>member
-1 MKPNDMIDYFRSINS
+1 
-16 NIFKKIGEKNTMKY
+16 MKY

-299 HLVENIVNSGANVV
+299 HLVQNIVNSGANVV

-459 KFGDAILQIPLT
+459 KFADAILQIPLT
-471 LAKNVGM
+471 LAKNIGM
-478 DILDTKT
+478 DVLDTKT

-492 NSNGKIKWYGINSET
+492 NSNGKIRWYGINSET
-507 RNISDMSSSKIIETV
+507 RNIFDMSSSKIIETV

>member
-1 MKPNDMIDYFRSINS
+1 
-16 NIFKKIGEKNTMKY
+16 MKY
-30 PGLLD
+30 PGLLN

-49 NLLSGMVVAD
+49 NLLSGTLVAD

-111 DTHVGDGTSSTAIL
+111 DTHVGDGTSSAAIL

-144 TIIRGYEM
+144 TIVRGYEM
-152 GLDLALNSLDEIKIK
+152 GLDLVLDSLDEIKIK
-167 QNNDNLEKMRELLIT
+167 QNNDNLEKMRELLTT

-192 QEDQMK
+192 QEDQGK
-198 IVDMIIEASLDVADL
+198 IVDMIIEAVLDVADL
-213 KNHHLSI
+213 KNNHFAI
-220 DDIKIEEKIG
+220 DDIKIEDKIG
-230 NVTQIQL
+230 NVTEIQL

-255 INNAKIL
+255 INDAKIL
-262 LINESLETMK
+262 LINEPLETMK
-272 TRCESEI
+272 TRYESEI
-279 EITSPEQMSQFLVQ
+279 EITSPKQMSQFLVQ

-299 HLVENIVNSGANVV
+299 HLVQNIVNSGANVV

-343 WWLEKAVGAKTCES
+343 WWLEKAVNAKTCES
-357 IEKISPNELGFA
+357 IEKISPHELGFA

-395 LLRANSKRYLDE
+395 LLRANSKQYLDE

-427 VVYGAGSVE
+427 VVCGAGSVE
-436 GLVSQKIKKQSVI
+436 GLLSQKIKKQSGT
-449 IDGKEQVVVD
+449 IDGKEQIVVE
-459 KFGDAILQIPLT
+459 KFADSILEIPLT
-471 LAKNVGM
+471 LARNVGM
-478 DILDTKT
+478 DVLDTKT
-485 CLQAKLA
+485 CLQAKFA

-507 RNISDMSSSKIIETV
+507 RNISDMSLSKIIETV

-536 NLILNVN
+536 NLIVNVN

>member
-1 MKPNDMIDYFRSINS
+1 
-16 NIFKKIGEKNTMKY
+16 MKY
-30 PGLLD
+30 PGLLN

-49 NLLSGMVVAD
+49 NLLSGTLVAD

-111 DTHVGDGTSSTAIL
+111 DTHVGDGTSSAAIL

-144 TIIRGYEM
+144 TIVRGYEI
-152 GLDLALNSLDEIKIK
+152 GLDLVLDYLDEIKIK

-198 IVDMIIEASLDVADL
+198 IVDMIIEAVLDVADL
-213 KNHHLSI
+213 KNNYFSI

-230 NVTQIQL
+230 NVTEIQL

-255 INNAKIL
+255 INDAKIL
-262 LINESLETMK
+262 LINEPLETMK
-272 TRCESEI
+272 TRYESEI
-279 EITSPEQMSQFLVQ
+279 VITSPKQMSQFLVQ

-299 HLVENIVNSGANVV
+299 HLVQNIVNSGANVV

-343 WWLEKAVGAKTCES
+343 WWLEKAVNAKTCES
-357 IEKISPNELGFA
+357 IEKISPHELGFA

-395 LLRANSKRYLDE
+395 LLRANSKQYLDE

-427 VVYGAGSVE
+427 VVCGAGSVE
-436 GLVSQKIKKQSVI
+436 GLLSQKIKKQSGT
-449 IDGKEQVVVD
+449 IDGKEQIVVE
-459 KFGDAILQIPLT
+459 KFADSILEIPLT
-471 LAKNVGM
+471 LARNVGM
-478 DILDTKT
+478 DVLDTKT
-485 CLQAKLA
+485 CLQAKFA

-507 RNISDMSSSKIIETV
+507 RNISDMSLSKIIETV

-536 NLILNVN
+536 NLILSVD

>member
-1 MKPNDMIDYFRSINS
+1 
-16 NIFKKIGEKNTMKY
+16 MKY
-30 PGLLD
+30 PGLLN

-49 NLLSGMVVAD
+49 NLLSGTLVAD

-111 DTHVGDGTSSTAIL
+111 DTHVGDGTSSAAIL

-144 TIIRGYEM
+144 TIVRGYEI
-152 GLDLALNSLDEIKIK
+152 GLDLVLDSLDEIKIK

-192 QEDQMK
+192 QEDQIK
-198 IVDMIIEASLDVADL
+198 IVDMIIEAVLDVADL
-213 KNHHLSI
+213 KNNYFSI

-230 NVTQIQL
+230 NVTEIQL

-255 INNAKIL
+255 INDAKIL
-262 LINESLETMK
+262 LINEPLETMK
-272 TRCESEI
+272 TRYESEI
-279 EITSPEQMSQFLVQ
+279 EITSPKQMSQFLVQ

-299 HLVENIVNSGANVV
+299 HLVQNIVNSGANVV

-343 WWLEKAVGAKTCES
+343 WWLEKAVNAKTCES
-357 IEKISPNELGFA
+357 IEKISPHELGFA

-395 LLRANSKRYLDE
+395 LLRANSKQYLDE

-427 VVYGAGSVE
+427 VVCGAGSVE
-436 GLVSQKIKKQSVI
+436 GLLSQKIKKQSGT
-449 IDGKEQVVVD
+449 IDGKEQIVVE
-459 KFGDAILQIPLT
+459 KFADSILEIPLT
-471 LAKNVGM
+471 LARNVGM
-478 DILDTKT
+478 DVLDTKT
-485 CLQAKLA
+485 CLQAKFA

-507 RNISDMSSSKIIETV
+507 RNISDMSLSKIIETV

-536 NLILNVN
+536 NLILSVD

>member
-1 MKPNDMIDYFRSINS
+1 
-16 NIFKKIGEKNTMKY
+16 MKY

-152 GLDLALNSLDEIKIK
+152 GLDLALDSLDEIKIK
-167 QNNDNLEKMRELLIT
+167 QKNDNLEKMRELLIT

-299 HLVENIVNSGANVV
+299 HLVQNIVNSGANVV

-320 DFVQESLAKKGIIS
+320 NFVQESLAKKGIIS

-436 GLVSQKIKKQSVI
+436 GLVSQKIKKQSVF

-459 KFGDAILQIPLT
+459 KFADAILEIPLT
-471 LAKNVGM
+471 LAKNIGM
-478 DILDTKT
+478 DVLDTKT

-492 NSNGKIKWYGINSET
+492 NSNGKIRWYGINSET
-507 RNISDMSSSKIIETV
+507 RNIFDMSSSKIIETV

>member
-1 MKPNDMIDYFRSINS
+1 
-16 NIFKKIGEKNTMKY
+16 MKY
-30 PGLLD
+30 PGLLN

-49 NLLSGMVVAD
+49 NLLSGTLVAD

-111 DTHVGDGTSSTAIL
+111 DTHVGDGTSSAAIL

-144 TIIRGYEM
+144 TIVRGYEI
-152 GLDLALNSLDEIKIK
+152 GLDLALDTLDEIKIK

-192 QEDQMK
+192 QEDQGK
-198 IVDMIIEASLDVADL
+198 IVDMIIEATLDVADL
-213 KNHHLSI
+213 KNNHFAI

-230 NVTQIQL
+230 NVTEIQL

-255 INNAKIL
+255 INDAKIL
-262 LINESLETMK
+262 LINEPLETMK
-272 TRCESEI
+272 TRYESEI
-279 EITSPEQMSQFLVQ
+279 EITSPKQMSQFLVQ

-299 HLVENIVNSGANVV
+299 HLVQNIVNSGANVV

-343 WWLEKAVGAKTCES
+343 WWLEKAVNAKTCES
-357 IEKISPNELGFA
+357 IEKISPHELGFA

-395 LLRANSKRYLDE
+395 LLRANSKQYLDE

-427 VVYGAGSVE
+427 VVCGAGSVE
-436 GLVSQKIKKQSVI
+436 GLLSQKIKKQSGT
-449 IDGKEQVVVD
+449 IDGKEQIVVE
-459 KFGDAILQIPLT
+459 KFADSILEIPLT
-471 LAKNVGM
+471 LARNVGM
-478 DILDTKT
+478 DVLDTKT
-485 CLQAKLA
+485 CLQAKFA

-507 RNISDMSSSKIIETV
+507 RNISDMSLSKIIETV

-536 NLILNVN
+536 NLILSVD

>member
-1 MKPNDMIDYFRSINS
+1 
-16 NIFKKIGEKNTMKY
+16 MKY
-30 PGLLD
+30 PGLLN

-49 NLLSGMVVAD
+49 NLLSGTLVAD

-111 DTHVGDGTSSTAIL
+111 DTHVGDGTSSAAIL

-144 TIIRGYEM
+144 TIVRGYEI
-152 GLDLALNSLDEIKIK
+152 GLDLVLDSLDEIKIK

-198 IVDMIIEASLDVADL
+198 IVDMIIEAVLDVADL
-213 KNHHLSI
+213 KNNHFAI

-230 NVTQIQL
+230 NVTEIQL

-255 INNAKIL
+255 INDAKIL
-262 LINESLETMK
+262 LINEPLETMK
-272 TRCESEI
+272 TRYESEI
-279 EITSPEQMSQFLVQ
+279 EITSPKQMSQFLVQ

-299 HLVENIVNSGANVV
+299 HLVQNIVNSGANVV

-343 WWLEKAVGAKTCES
+343 WWLEKAVNAKTCES
-357 IEKISPNELGFA
+357 IEKISPHELGFA

-395 LLRANSKRYLDE
+395 LLRANSKQYLDE

-427 VVYGAGSVE
+427 VVCGAGSVE
-436 GLVSQKIKKQSVI
+436 GLLSQKIKKQSGT
-449 IDGKEQVVVD
+449 IDGKEQIVVE
-459 KFGDAILQIPLT
+459 KFADSILEIPLT
-471 LAKNVGM
+471 LARNVGM
-478 DILDTKT
+478 DVLDTKT
-485 CLQAKLA
+485 CLQAKFA

-507 RNISDMSSSKIIETV
+507 RNISDMSLSKIIETV

-536 NLILNVN
+536 NLIVNVN